1 MMTLARKKTRSPRA
15 FTLIELL
22 VVVAIIALL
31 ISILLPS
38 LGKAR
43 KIAKA
48 AACAAN
54 LHGIGQGLAIYAAD
68 WNDAI
73 IGGPT
78 TSGAFLIRDG
88 VDPTGVN
95 SNASGPYSDT
105 NCPNVVRM
113 DDWMSPILALT
124 NNINNT
130 AGDPTSRANR
140 FLQVIN
146 TKAFTCPENQ
156 IPCTQFGTSLP
167 LPSTFLMPSYS
178 TSAIFYL
185 YPASYKVGTSV
196 GSNLQTR
203 GSDPVTGTFS
213 ADGYSPKV
221 SLVGQASRKIFMG
234 DSARFSNTSSA
245 TAPDV
250 SLNFN
255 FTSSSGFNGFGFA
268 TGGACFTT
276 DSGYCR
282 DGAPGNSGA
291 SSAFDPRVFAFR
303 HGGGSLHSVAG
314 SFKGYFLFFDGHVET
329 LNDLAAGD
337 PNFWMTAGGKWNP
350 ATTSTSLKVET
361 DIKATY
367 LNGSTALFNVN

>member
-1 MMTLARKKTRSPRA
+1 MMTLSLKKSRSPRA

-78 TSGAFLIRDG
+78 TSGAFLIKNG

-95 SNASGPYSDT
+95 SNASGPYSES
-105 NCPNVVRM
+105 NCPNVVRV

-124 NNINNT
+124 NNVNNT
-130 AGDPTSRANR
+130 AGDVTSRTSR

-156 IPCTQFGTSLP
+156 IPCTQFNGTPLSLTG
-167 LPSTFLMPSYS
+167 SFLMPSYS
-178 TSAIFYL
+178 TSAIFYF
-185 YPASYKVGTSV
+185 YPAGYPG

-250 SLNFN
+250 NLTFN
-255 FTSSSGFNGFGFA
+255 FSTTGGFNSYSFA

-303 HGGGSLHSVAG
+303 HGGGSLHSTAG
-314 SFKGYFLFFDGHVET
+314 SFKGNFLFFDGHAET

-337 PNFWMTAGGKWNP
+337 PNYWMPSGGKWNP

-367 LNGSTALFNVN
+367 LNGSTGLFSVN